1 MTELESTIV
10 SKSQEKRE
18 AEAVSQLAEQLC
30 QLKRKQLDRLPYP
43 NLVDAIMTY
52 QKITKGNARKRQLGF
67 ISRQLRRLDLDV
79 IKTLIQRFD
88 SSTPQHQQLISQL
101 EHYRSRLVASDPSV
115 IDELS
120 THFPSIDRQ
129 HLRSL
134 VRRAQKEIEAV
145 DERETSSERKG
156 EPLVSLVDSFRS
168 KPAAK
173 DLFAYLKSLADEHLI
188 NFAMPESDA

>member
-1 MTELESTIV
+1 
-10 SKSQEKRE
+10 
-18 AEAVSQLAEQLC
+18 
-30 QLKRKQLDRLPYP
+30 
-43 NLVDAIMTY
+43 
-52 QKITKGNARKRQLGF
+52 
-67 ISRQLRRLDLDV
+67 LDLDV

-134 VRRAQKEIEAV
+134 VRLAQKEIEAV
-145 DERETSSERKG
+145 EDETSSEREG

-188 NFAMPESDA
+188 NLAMPESDA